1 MSTQADAVETVI
13 DTVAET
19 APAIAD
25 GLVGRRQAVDEEN
38 PSGERVTAAD
48 VWADELLAERLTAVD
63 GVGEFASEE
72 RTGVVDCGEG
82 VSVTVDPL
90 DGSSNL
96 ASNNLMGTIVG
107 VYDASASLPAPG
119 TDIVAAGYVLY
130 GPITT
135 MVVARDGR
143 VREYELVDA
152 GDVGDTEAGRRVVA
166 DDLELP
172 EEPTV
177 YGFGGRV
184 PDWPDEFERF
194 VRGVENELKLRYG
207 GAMVGDVNQVL
218 NYGGVFAYPGL
229 RSRPEGKLR
238 LQFEGAPMAY
248 VVETAGGAAS
258 DGERSLLE
266 VVPDEL
272 HGRTPV
278 HLGNEALLRRLER
291 ALS

>member
-63 GVGEFASEE
+63 GVGEYASEE